1 MNTIQTKI
9 MKLLSD
15 GKERSEYEI
24 AKQVGISWGTAANNL
39 LRLALD
45 GASLKNRKEEN
56 NTGDGHKSMWRKV
69 V

>member
-1 MNTIQTKI
+1 

-56 NTGDGHKSMWRKV
+56 KTGDGHKSMWRKV